1 MNGSQEAEM
10 ERSKQ
15 RKEDELEI
23 EEYTE
28 EEKMEMADATSGFS
42 NSGSRI
48 GGSKDV
54 SFEIMAAAMYQ
65 RMMRHFGVKNGKKSE
80 KSKSGPK
87 STNSAAVSSR
97 ARRKSDGTGMKSLVY
112 FLIGIVIVSYLIYKM
127 ISMQGEESA
136 GESNGNMSSS
146 DKERAKILS
155 FKEGSMFNEV
165 TYFGKTDM
173 MVKVVSHMTR
183 MVNMMRTLNLKDLE
197 RSIETTQRNFLFHG
211 PPGTGKT
218 HFMKKLVY
226 LVDLNMKML
235 QMKDQIGS
243 ERFKQM
249 EFNEKMIKA
258 KEMKSLVRI
267 VFVTPSILNDKYV
280 GETEKN
286 IRVMFNAAKNANYWV
301 NIVFI
306 DEIDAFFSKRND
318 NSQEYSIKAQ
328 TEFLNQIGG
337 ACDDLRGNVFLFGAT
352 NHFDKLDPA
361 FKRRFSTIYEFSPP
375 NDDERLEIL
384 EQYLC
389 DNTQGITDRYTDLVK
404 LTNGMPQSKIVD
416 ILKKVS
422 FSNDGKINEVKW
434 DDLRKEFED
443 ADPNKK
449 GSDGSKID
457 VNKSI
462 RDYYFLE
469 PRFEE
474 PKKDHKENQPTKK
487 SIHKIRNRSC

>member
-1 MNGSQEAEM
+1 MNGNREVEM

-15 RKEDELEI
+15 IKEGEMEI

-28 EEKMEMADATSGFS
+28 EEKARVEDATSGFS

-80 KSKSGPK
+80 KSKSSREKGARN
-87 STNSAAVSSR
+87 TAVSSG
-97 ARRKSDGTGMKSLVY
+97 AGKKSNRTDVKSLVY
-112 FLIGIVIVSYLIYKM
+112 FLIGIVIISYVIYKL
-127 ISMQGEESA
+127 ISMQGGEFG
-136 GESNGNMSSS
+136 GESSSSMSSS

-155 FKEGSMFNEV
+155 FKEGSTFNEV

-235 QMKDQIGS
+235 QMKDHIGS

-258 KEMKSLVRI
+258 KEMSSLVRI

-286 IRVMFNAAKNANYWV
+286 IRVMFNASKNENYWA

-306 DEIDAFFSKRND
+306 DEIDAFFSKRNE

-389 DNTQGITDRYTDLVK
+389 DNTQGVTDRYTDLLK

-416 ILKKVS
+416 ILKKVA

-434 DDLRKEFED
+434 DVLRKEFEE

-457 VNKSI
+457 VNKSL

-474 PKKDHKENQPTKK
+474 PKKDTKDNQPARK
-487 SIHKIRNRSC
+487 SIHKIRSR